1 VTVVQKTVLAGTLF
15 AILIS
20 ASRADDVKLED
31 EQLEADGFVIG
42 EIILDTKNV
51 FDLEDER
58 ENNLLFQLVNK
69 LHIVTKDETI
79 RKQLLLQPGEPYS
92 VRLVAE
98 TERILRNRIY
108 LYEVAMT
115 PVNAKDG
122 RVDLRLLT
130 RDVWTLK
137 PGITAS
143 RSGGENKFG
152 VELEELNLLGRGQE
166 IRVARVD
173 DVDRTSKSFDFRDP
187 HIGRSWVSGAF
198 SFADNSD
205 GRSVYA
211 ALVRPF
217 YALDTRW
224 SLGAT
229 VFDDDRRT
237 VFYSLG
243 EQAAEYQHQ
252 HQLSSLFGGWSEG
265 LQNGWVRRY
274 QAGFVFDDNVF
285 TAVEDGMLPDLV
297 PDDRKLNYPFVGI
310 DIIED
315 QFETTRN
322 KEQIGRTEDFYL
334 GLRFSARLGYATEG
348 FGADRNALVYSSSFS
363 RGFGSLES
371 SALLTSLWANGRLE
385 GGQSR
390 NNIVGLNARYY
401 LQQSEKRMF
410 FATIDGGYGHALDLD
425 NVVELGGDTGLRGY
439 PLRYQSGDSKFLLTV
454 EQRYFWDWY
463 PFRLF
468 RVGAAVFADVGRVWG
483 SNPAGE
489 VNQGWLRD
497 IGFGLRFAPTRTGFA
512 KILHV
517 DIAFPLDG
525 DASID
530 DVQILV
536 ESKRSF

>member
-1 VTVVQKTVLAGTLF
+1 ML
-15 AILIS
+15 
-20 ASRADDVKLED
+20 
-31 EQLEADGFVIG
+31 
-42 EIILDTKNV
+42 
-51 FDLEDER
+51 
-58 ENNLLFQLVNK
+58 
-69 LHIVTKDETI
+69 
-79 RKQLLLQPGEPYS
+79 
-92 VRLVAE
+92 
-98 TERILRNRIY
+98 
-108 LYEVAMT
+108 T
-115 PVNAKDG
+115 P
-122 RVDLRLLT
+122 
-130 RDVWTLK
+130 
-137 PGITAS
+137 
-143 RSGGENKFG
+143 
-152 VELEELNLLGRGQE
+152 
-166 IRVARVD
+166 
-173 DVDRTSKSFDFRDP
+173 DF
-187 HIGRSWVSGAF
+187 
-198 SFADNSD
+198 
-205 GRSVYA
+205 
-211 ALVRPF
+211 
-217 YALDTRW
+217 
-224 SLGAT
+224 
-229 VFDDDRRT
+229 
-237 VFYSLG
+237 
-243 EQAAEYQHQ
+243 
-252 HQLSSLFGGWSEG
+252 
-265 LQNGWVRRY
+265 
-274 QAGFVFDDNVF
+274 
-285 TAVEDGMLPDLV
+285 
-297 PDDRKLNYPFVGI
+297 K
-310 DIIED
+310 IIED

-334 GLRFSARLGYATEG
+334 GLRFSARLGYATED

-410 FATIDGGYGHALDLD
+410 FATIEGGHGHALDLD

-525 DASID
+525 NASID